1 MKPEEVREA
10 WRLACVAWPGVR
22 VSEEDFLAYV
32 DERLNSS
39 EERGRQAAGA
49 PPHYE
54 DLYLACACAR
64 GDRMALTAFEERF
77 FPEVDAAV
85 KRFSATIAADEI
97 RQVLRHKLFV
107 ADPGERPK
115 ICDYSGG
122 GRLRSWLRMAATR
135 VALDL
140 VARASHELPAE
151 QDALESIVAI
161 GDNPELA
168 YFKRR
173 YAEEFRAAFREAF
186 AALGS
191 RDRNLLRYAFGRG
204 LTVDGIG
211 SIYGVHRAT
220 AARWVARAHADLA
233 AHVRTAMLARLKG
246 NKPEYANILRLIE
259 SQLEISFDRYLKMSS
274 EGRLAASAGSASGD
288 DPADDADPPRGR
300 S

>member
-1 MKPEEVREA
+1 MRSEEVREA
-10 WRLACVAWPGVR
+10 WRLACEAWPGVR
-22 VSEEDFLAYV
+22 VSEEDFLVYV
-32 DERLNSS
+32 DERLNSPK
-39 EERGRQAAGA
+39 EGERQGAGA
-49 PPHYE
+49 SPHYE

-64 GDRMALTAFEERF
+64 GDRTALTTFEERF

-85 KRFSATIAADEI
+85 KRFSARVAADEI

-135 VALDL
+135 AALDL
-140 VARASHELPAE
+140 VARGSHEVPAE
-151 QDALESIVAI
+151 KDALESIVAI

-220 AARWVARAHADLA
+220 AARWIARAHADLA
-233 AHVRTAMLARLKG
+233 AHVRTAMLTRLKG
-246 NKPEYANILRLIE
+246 NKPEYANVLRLIE
-259 SQLEISFDRYLKMSS
+259 SQLDISFDRYLKVSS
-274 EGRLAASAGSASGD
+274 EGRVAVSESSATGD
-288 DPADDADPPRGR
+288 DRADDSEP
-300 S
+300 